1 MKRRALLLCVV
12 ILLQIF
18 ITGCWSRRELN
29 DLAIAVG
36 IGIDK
41 IGDQYQVSAQVVL
54 PSQIAGS
61 KGGSPQSPVN
71 LYKAT
76 GNTVYEALRKITT
89 VSPRKIYISHLRI
102 LVLGEDLAKEG
113 ISSVLDFMSR
123 DTDTR
128 NDYFIVVAKDAKAED
143 TLKILTSLEKIP
155 AVRLFSSL
163 ETSEKQWAPTSTV
176 TLGTLITE
184 LVSKG
189 KNPVLT
195 GVVINGN
202 VDVGQ
207 TQKNVETVD
216 SPTELK
222 YSGLAVFKKDKL
234 IGWLNPEESKVYNY
248 LTNKVKN
255 TVSFINCPQSKDKR
269 ISLDIFNARAKIKGS
284 MNGDKP
290 EISIEQHIESDL
302 GEVQC
307 RNLDLTNPK
316 TITELEQ
323 IANVKVDDLF
333 ETTIKKV
340 QREYQSDIFGFGEV
354 IHRSNPQAW
363 KKLRDNWDQTFV
375 NLPVTVKMDIK
386 LRLLGK
392 VTNSFLE
399 EMKE

>member
-1 MKRRALLLCVV
+1 MKQRALLLCLV
-12 ILLQIF
+12 LLIQLF
-18 ITGCWSRRELN
+18 VTGCWSRRELN

-89 VSPRKIYISHLRI
+89 LSPRKIYISHLRI
-102 LVLGEDLAKEG
+102 LVLGEALAKEG
-113 ISSVLDFMSR
+113 ISDVLDFMSR
-123 DTDTR
+123 DTETR
-128 NDYFIVVAKDAKAED
+128 NDYFIVVAKNAKAED
-143 TLKILTSLEKIP
+143 ALKILTSLEKIP
-155 AVRLFSSL
+155 AVRLYSSL

-189 KNPVLT
+189 KDPILT

-222 YSGLAVFKKDKL
+222 YSGLAVFKEDKL

-248 LTNKVKN
+248 LTNKVKS
-255 TVSFINCPQSKDKR
+255 TIFYIQCPEGKKV
-269 ISLDIFNARAKIKGS
+269 SLDVFEARSKIKGS
-284 MNGDKP
+284 MHNDKP
-290 EISIEQHIESDL
+290 EISIEQHIESDI

-323 IANVKVDDLF
+323 IANQKVVHLF
-333 ETTIKKV
+333 ETTIKRV
-340 QREYQSDIFGFGEV
+340 QQEYKSDIFGFGEI
-354 IHRSNPQAW
+354 IHRSDPQAW
-363 KKLRDNWDQTFV
+363 KKLKDNWDQTFV
-375 NLPVTVKMDIK
+375 NLPVSVKTDIK
-386 LRLLGK
+386 IRQLGK

-399 EMKE
+399 EMK

>member
-1 MKRRALLLCVV
+1 MKRRALLLCMV
-12 ILLQIF
+12 ILLQLF
-18 ITGCWSRRELN
+18 VTGCWSRRELN

-89 VSPRKIYISHLRI
+89 LSPRKIYISHLRI

-189 KNPVLT
+189 KDPVLT
-195 GVVINGN
+195 GVVINGS

-222 YSGLAVFKKDKL
+222 YSGLAVFKEDKL

-248 LTNKVKN
+248 LTNKVKS
-255 TVSFINCPQSKDKR
+255 TVFYIHCPEGKKV
-269 ISLDIFNARAKIKGS
+269 SLDVFEARSKIKGS
-284 MNGDKP
+284 MHNDKP
-290 EISIEQHIESDL
+290 EISIEQHIESDI

-307 RNLDLTNPK
+307 RKLDLTNPK

-323 IANVKVDDLF
+323 IANQKVVHLF

-340 QREYQSDIFGFGEV
+340 QQEYKSDIFGFGEV
-354 IHRSNPQAW
+354 IHRSDPQAW
-363 KKLRDNWDQTFV
+363 KKLKDNWDQTFI
-375 NLPVTVKMDIK
+375 NLPVSVKTDIK
-386 LRLLGK
+386 IRQLGK

-399 EMKE
+399 EMK

>member
-12 ILLQIF
+12 ILIQLF
-18 ITGCWSRRELN
+18 VTGCWSRRELN

-89 VSPRKIYISHLRI
+89 LSPRKIYISHLRI

-128 NDYFIVVAKDAKAED
+128 NDYFIVVAKDTKAED

-222 YSGLAVFKKDKL
+222 YSGLAVFKEDKL

-248 LTNKVKN
+248 LTNKVKS
-255 TVSFINCPQSKDKR
+255 TVFYIQCPEGKKV
-269 ISLDIFNARAKIKGS
+269 SLDVFEAHSKIKGS
-284 MNGDKP
+284 MHNDNP
-290 EISIEQHIESDL
+290 EISIEQHIESDI

-323 IANVKVDDLF
+323 IANQKVVHLF

-340 QREYQSDIFGFGEV
+340 QQEFKSDILGFGEV

-363 KKLRDNWDQTFV
+363 KKLKDNWDQTFV
-375 NLPVTVKMDIK
+375 NLPVSVKTDIK
-386 LRLLGK
+386 IRQLGK

-399 EMKE
+399 EMK

>member
-12 ILLQIF
+12 ILIQLF
-18 ITGCWSRRELN
+18 VTGCWSRRELN

-89 VSPRKIYISHLRI
+89 LSPRKIYISHLRI
-102 LVLGEDLAKEG
+102 LVLGEALAKEG
-113 ISSVLDFMSR
+113 ISDVLDFMSR
-123 DTDTR
+123 DTEIR
-128 NDYFIVVAKDAKAED
+128 NDYFIVVAKDTKAED
-143 TLKILTSLEKIP
+143 ALKILTSLEKIP

-222 YSGLAVFKKDKL
+222 YSGLALFKEDKL

-248 LTNKVKN
+248 LTNKVKS
-255 TVSFINCPQSKDKR
+255 TVFYIQCPEGKKV
-269 ISLDIFNARAKIKGS
+269 SLDVFEAHSKIKGS
-284 MNGDKP
+284 MHNDNP
-290 EISIEQHIESDL
+290 EISIEQHIESDI

-323 IANVKVDDLF
+323 IANQKVVHLF

-340 QREYQSDIFGFGEV
+340 QQEFKSDIFGFGEV

-363 KKLRDNWDQTFV
+363 KKLKDNWDQTFV
-375 NLPVTVKMDIK
+375 NLPVSVKTDIK
-386 LRLLGK
+386 IRQLGK

-399 EMKE
+399 EMK

>member
-1 MKRRALLLCVV
+1 MKRRALLLCMV
-12 ILLQIF
+12 ILVQVF
-18 ITGCWSRRELN
+18 VTGCWSRRELN

-41 IGDQYQVSAQVVL
+41 IGDQYQISAQVVL

-76 GNTVYEALRKITT
+76 GHTVYEALRKITT
-89 VSPRKIYISHLRI
+89 LSPRKIYISHLRI
-102 LVLGEDLAKEG
+102 LVLGEALAKEG
-113 ISSVLDFMSR
+113 ISDVLDFMSR

-143 TLKILTSLEKIP
+143 ALKILTSLEKIP

-176 TLGTLITE
+176 TLGTLVTE

-202 VDVGQ
+202 VEVGQ

-248 LTNKVKN
+248 LTNKVKS
-255 TVSFINCPQSKDKR
+255 TVFYIQCPEGKKV
-269 ISLDIFNARAKIKGS
+269 SLDVFDARSKIKGS
-284 MNGDKP
+284 MHNDKP

-307 RNLDLTNPK
+307 RNLDLTEPK

-323 IANVKVDDLF
+323 IANQKVVDLF

-340 QREYQSDIFGFGEV
+340 QQEYKSDIFGFGEV

-363 KKLRDNWDQTFV
+363 KKLQDNWDQTFL
-375 NLPVTVKMDIK
+375 NLPVSVKADIK
-386 LRLLGK
+386 IRLLGK

-399 EMKE
+399 EMK

>member
-1 MKRRALLLCVV
+1 MKRRSLMICVL
-12 ILLQIF
+12 ILMQIF
-18 ITGCWSRRELN
+18 VTGCWSRQELN

-61 KGGSPQSPVN
+61 KGGSSQAPVN

-89 VSPRKIYISHLRI
+89 ISPRKIYISHLRI
-102 LVLGEDLAKEG
+102 LVLGEDLAREG
-113 ISSVLDFMSR
+113 ISDVLDFFSR
-123 DTDTR
+123 NTETR
-128 NDYFIVVAKDAKAED
+128 NDYFIVVAKNAKAAD

-155 AVRLFSSL
+155 AVRLFASL

-184 LVSKG
+184 LVTKG
-189 KNPVLT
+189 KHPVLT
-195 GVVINGN
+195 GVIIEGN
-202 VDVGQ
+202 VDVGE

-222 YSGLAVFKKDKL
+222 YSGLAVFKEDKL
-234 IGWLNPEESKVYNY
+234 IGWLNQEESKVYNY

-255 TVSFINCPQSKDKR
+255 TVFYIPCPEGKKVSLKILEAHSKM
-269 ISLDIFNARAKIKGS
+269 KGS
-284 MNGDKP
+284 MHSDKP
-290 EISIEQHIESDL
+290 EITIEEHLEADL

-307 RNLDLTNPK
+307 RNLDLTDPN
-316 TITELEQ
+316 TITQLEQ
-323 IANVKVDDLF
+323 TANEKVMKLF

-340 QREYQSDIFGFGEV
+340 QHEYKSDIFGFGEV
-354 IHRSNPQAW
+354 MHRSNPQSW
-363 KKLRDNWDQTFV
+363 KKLRDHWDQTFV
-375 NLPVTVKMDIK
+375 NLPVSVKMDIK
-386 LRLLGK
+386 IRLLGK
-392 VTNSFLE
+392 VTNSFLK
-399 EMKE
+399 EMK

>member
-1 MKRRALLLCVV
+1 MRRRSLLLCIV

-29 DLAIAVG
+29 DLAITVG
-36 IGIDK
+36 LGIDK

-76 GNTVYEALRKITT
+76 GSTVYEAVRKITT
-89 VSPRKIYISHLRI
+89 LSPRKIYIAHLRI

-113 ISSVLDFMSR
+113 ISPVLDLLSR
-123 DTDTR
+123 DTEVR
-128 NDYFIVVAKDAKAED
+128 NDFFIVVSKNSKASDA
-143 TLKILTSLEKIP
+143 LKILTSLEKIP
-155 AVRLFSSL
+155 AMRLYSSL

-176 TLGTLITE
+176 TLGTLTTE
-184 LVSKG
+184 LVTKG
-189 KNPVLT
+189 KNPILT
-195 GVVINGN
+195 GVIIDGN
-202 VDVGQ
+202 VDVGE
-207 TQKNVETVD
+207 TQQNVETVD

-222 YSGLAVFKKDKL
+222 YSGLAVFKEDKL
-234 IGWLNPEESKVYNY
+234 IGWLNQEESKVYNY
-248 LTNKVKN
+248 LTNKVKS
-255 TVSFINCPQSKDKR
+255 TVFYIKCPEGNKV
-269 ISLDIFNARAKIKGS
+269 SLDVFEAHSKIKGS
-284 MNGDKP
+284 MKNGKP

-316 TITELEQ
+316 TITQLEQ
-323 IANVKVDDLF
+323 IANQKVVHLF

-340 QREYQSDIFGFGEV
+340 QQQYKSDIFGFGEV
-354 IHRSNPQAW
+354 IHRSDPQAW
-363 KKLRDNWDQTFV
+363 KKLKDNWDQTFV
-375 NLPVTVKMDIK
+375 NLPVRVKTVIK
-386 LRLLGK
+386 IRQLGK

-399 EMKE
+399 EMK

>member
-1 MKRRALLLCVV
+1 MKRRSLLICVL
-12 ILLQIF
+12 ILMQIF
-18 ITGCWSRRELN
+18 VTGCWSRRELN

-61 KGGSPQSPVN
+61 KGGSPQAPVN

-113 ISSVLDFMSR
+113 INDVLDFMSR

-143 TLKILTSLEKIP
+143 ALKILTSLEKIP

-163 ETSEKQWAPTSTV
+163 ESSEKNWAPTSTV

-195 GVVINGN
+195 GVVIEG
-202 VDVGQ
+202 V
-207 TQKNVETVD
+207 
-216 SPTELK
+216 
-222 YSGLAVFKKDKL
+222 
-234 IGWLNPEESKVYNY
+234 
-248 LTNKVKN
+248 
-255 TVSFINCPQSKDKR
+255 
-269 ISLDIFNARAKIKGS
+269 
-284 MNGDKP
+284 
-290 EISIEQHIESDL
+290 
-302 GEVQC
+302 
-307 RNLDLTNPK
+307 
-316 TITELEQ
+316 
-323 IANVKVDDLF
+323 
-333 ETTIKKV
+333 
-340 QREYQSDIFGFGEV
+340 
-354 IHRSNPQAW
+354 
-363 KKLRDNWDQTFV
+363 
-375 NLPVTVKMDIK
+375 
-386 LRLLGK
+386 
-392 VTNSFLE
+392 
-399 EMKE
+399 

>member
-12 ILLQIF
+12 ILIQLF
-18 ITGCWSRRELN
+18 VTGCWSRRELN

-89 VSPRKIYISHLRI
+89 LSPRKIYISHLRI

-128 NDYFIVVAKDAKAED
+128 NDYFIVVAKDTKAED

-222 YSGLAVFKKDKL
+222 YSGLAVFKEDKL

-248 LTNKVKN
+248 LTNKVKS
-255 TVSFINCPQSKDKR
+255 TVFYIQCPEGKKV
-269 ISLDIFNARAKIKGS
+269 SLDVFEAHSKIKGS
-284 MNGDKP
+284 MHNDNP
-290 EISIEQHIESDL
+290 EISIEQHIESDI

-323 IANVKVDDLF
+323 IANQKVVHLF

-340 QREYQSDIFGFGEV
+340 QQEFKSDIFGFGEV

-363 KKLRDNWDQTFV
+363 KKLKDNWDQTFV
-375 NLPVTVKMDIK
+375 NLPVSVKTDIK
-386 LRLLGK
+386 IRQLGK

-399 EMKE
+399 EMK

>member
-1 MKRRALLLCVV
+1 MKRRSLLICVL
-12 ILLQIF
+12 ILMQIF
-18 ITGCWSRRELN
+18 VTGCWSRRELN

-61 KGGSPQSPVN
+61 KGGSPQAPVN

-113 ISSVLDFMSR
+113 INDVLDFMSR

-143 TLKILTSLEKIP
+143 ALKILTSLEKIP

-163 ETSEKQWAPTSTV
+163 ESSEKNWAPTSTV

-195 GVVINGN
+195 GVVIEGS
-202 VDVGQ
+202 VDVGE
-207 TQKNVETVD
+207 TPNNVETVD

-222 YSGLAVFKKDKL
+222 YSGLAVFKEDKL

-248 LTNKVKN
+248 LTNKVES
-255 TVSFINCPQSKDKR
+255 TVFYIQCPEGKKV
-269 ISLDIFNARAKIKGS
+269 SLDVFEARSKMKGS
-284 MNGDKP
+284 IHNEKP
-290 EISIEQHIESDL
+290 EISIEQHIESDI

-307 RNLDLTNPK
+307 RNLELTDTK

-323 IANVKVDDLF
+323 IANKKVQNLF
-333 ETTIKKV
+333 KTTIKKV
-340 QREYQSDIFGFGEV
+340 QNEYKSDIFGFGEI

-363 KKLRDNWDQTFV
+363 KKLRNNWDETFV
-375 NLPVTVKMDIK
+375 NLPISVKMDIK
-386 LRLLGK
+386 IRLLGK

-399 EMKE
+399 ETK

>member
-1 MKRRALLLCVV
+1 MV
-12 ILLQIF
+12 ILVQVF
-18 ITGCWSRRELN
+18 VTGCWSRRELN

-41 IGDQYQVSAQVVL
+41 IGDQYQISAQVVL

-76 GNTVYEALRKITT
+76 GHTVYEALRKITT
-89 VSPRKIYISHLRI
+89 LSPRKIYISHLRI
-102 LVLGEDLAKEG
+102 LVLGEALAKEG
-113 ISSVLDFMSR
+113 ISDVLDFMSR

-143 TLKILTSLEKIP
+143 ALKILTSLEKIP

-176 TLGTLITE
+176 TLGTLVTE

-202 VDVGQ
+202 VEVGQ

-248 LTNKVKN
+248 LTNKVKS
-255 TVSFINCPQSKDKR
+255 TVFYIQCPEGKKV
-269 ISLDIFNARAKIKGS
+269 SLDVFDARSKIKGS
-284 MNGDKP
+284 MHNDKP

-307 RNLDLTNPK
+307 RNLDLTEPK

-323 IANVKVDDLF
+323 IANQKVVDLF

-340 QREYQSDIFGFGEV
+340 QQEYKSDIFGFGEV

-363 KKLRDNWDQTFV
+363 KKLQDNWDQTFL
-375 NLPVTVKMDIK
+375 NLPVSVKADIK
-386 LRLLGK
+386 IRLLGK

-399 EMKE
+399 EMK

>member
-1 MKRRALLLCVV
+1 MKRRSLLICVL
-12 ILLQIF
+12 ILMQIF
-18 ITGCWSRRELN
+18 LTGCWSRRELN

-61 KGGSPQSPVN
+61 KGGSPQAPVN

-113 ISSVLDFMSR
+113 ISDVLDFMSR
-123 DTDTR
+123 DNDTR
-128 NDYFIVVAKDAKAED
+128 NDYFIVVAKDARAED
-143 TLKILTSLEKIP
+143 ALKILTSLEKIP

-163 ETSEKQWAPTSTV
+163 ETSEKNWAPTSTV

-195 GVVINGN
+195 GVVIDGS
-202 VDVGQ
+202 VDEGE
-207 TQKNVETVD
+207 TPKNVETVD

-222 YSGLAVFKKDKL
+222 YSGLAIFKEDKL

-248 LTNKVKN
+248 LTNKVRS
-255 TVSFINCPQSKDKR
+255 TVFYIQCPEGKKV
-269 ISLDIFNARAKIKGS
+269 SLDVFEARSKMKGS
-284 MNGDKP
+284 IHSGKP
-290 EISIEQHIESDL
+290 EITIEQHLESDL

-307 RNLDLTNPK
+307 RNLDLRDPK
-316 TITELEQ
+316 TITQLEQ
-323 IANVKVDDLF
+323 IANKKVINLF
-333 ETTIKKV
+333 EATIKKV
-340 QREYQSDIFGFGEV
+340 QTEYKSDIFGFGEI

-363 KKLRDNWDQTFV
+363 KKLRNNWDETFV
-375 NLPVTVKMDIK
+375 NLPVSVKMDIK
-386 LRLLGK
+386 IRLLGK

-399 EMKE
+399 EAK

>member
-1 MKRRALLLCVV
+1 MKRGSLLLC
-12 ILLQIF
+12 LLVLMQISL
-18 ITGCWSRRELN
+18 TGCWSRQELN

-71 LYKAT
+71 LYKET

-89 VSPRKIYISHLRI
+89 ISPRKIYISHLRI
-102 LVLGEDLAKEG
+102 LVLSEALAKEG
-113 ISSVLDFMSR
+113 IRDVLDFMSR
-123 DTDTR
+123 DTEAR

-143 TLKILTSLEKIP
+143 ALKILTSLEKIP

-163 ETSEKQWAPTSTV
+163 ETSEKKWAPTSTV

-202 VDVGQ
+202 VDVGE
-207 TQKNVETVD
+207 TPKNVETVD

-222 YSGLAVFKKDKL
+222 YSGLAVFKEDKL
-234 IGWLNPEESKVYNY
+234 IGWLNQEESKVYNY

-255 TVSFINCPQSKDKR
+255 TVSFINCPQGKK
-269 ISLDIFNARAKIKGS
+269 ISLEIFEAKSKIKGS
-284 MNGDKP
+284 MQNDKP
-290 EISIEQHIESDL
+290 EISIEQFIESDI

-307 RNLDLTNPK
+307 RNLELTNPK
-316 TITELEQ
+316 VITELEQ
-323 IANVKVDDLF
+323 IANQKLENSF

-340 QREYQSDIFGFGEV
+340 QQEYKSDIFGFGEI

-363 KKLRDNWDQTFV
+363 KKLRNNWDQTFV
-375 NLPVTVKMDIK
+375 KLPVNVKMDIK
-386 LRLLGK
+386 IHQLGK

-399 EMKE
+399 EMK

>member
-12 ILLQIF
+12 ILIQLF
-18 ITGCWSRRELN
+18 VTGCWSRRELN

-76 GNTVYEALRKITT
+76 GHTVYEALRKITT
-89 VSPRKIYISHLRI
+89 LSPRKIYISHLRI
-102 LVLGEDLAKEG
+102 LVLGEALAKEG
-113 ISSVLDFMSR
+113 ISDVLDFMSR
-123 DTDTR
+123 DTEIR
-128 NDYFIVVAKDAKAED
+128 NDYFIVVAKDTKAED

-222 YSGLAVFKKDKL
+222 YSGLALFKEDKL

-248 LTNKVKN
+248 LTNKVKS
-255 TVSFINCPQSKDKR
+255 TVFYIQCPEGKKV
-269 ISLDIFNARAKIKGS
+269 SLDVFEARSKIKGS
-284 MNGDKP
+284 MHNDKP
-290 EISIEQHIESDL
+290 EISIEQHIESDI

-323 IANVKVDDLF
+323 IANQKVVHLF

-340 QREYQSDIFGFGEV
+340 QQEYKSDIFGFGEV
-354 IHRSNPQAW
+354 IHRSDPQAW
-363 KKLRDNWDQTFV
+363 KKLKDNWDQTFV
-375 NLPVTVKMDIK
+375 NLPVSVKTDIK
-386 LRLLGK
+386 IRQLGK

-399 EMKE
+399 EMK

>member
-1 MKRRALLLCVV
+1 MKRRSLLLC
-12 ILLQIF
+12 LLVLMQLGL
-18 ITGCWSRRELN
+18 TGCWSRQELN

-41 IGDQYQVSAQVVL
+41 IGDQFQVSAQVVL

-61 KGGSPQSPVN
+61 KGGSPQAPVN

-76 GNTVYEALRKITT
+76 GSTVYEALRKITT
-89 VSPRKIYISHLRI
+89 ISPRKIYISHLRI
-102 LVLGEDLAKEG
+102 LVLSEDLAKQG
-113 ISSVLDFMSR
+113 ISDVLDFMSR
-123 DTDTR
+123 DTEAR
-128 NDYFIVVAKDAKAED
+128 NDYFIAVAKNSKAED
-143 TLKILTSLEKIP
+143 ALKILTSLEKIP

-176 TLGTLITE
+176 TLGTLITD
-184 LVSKG
+184 LVAKG

-195 GVVINGN
+195 GVVIDGN
-202 VDVGQ
+202 VDAGE
-207 TQKNVETVD
+207 TPKNVETVD

-222 YSGLAVFKKDKL
+222 YSGLAVFKEDKL
-234 IGWLNPEESKVYNY
+234 IGWLNQEESKVYNY

-255 TVSFINCPQSKDKR
+255 TVSYINCPQGKKL
-269 ISLDIFNARAKIKGS
+269 SLEIFGAKSKIKGIIQ
-284 MNGDKP
+284 NDKP
-290 EISIEQHIESDL
+290 EISIEQFIESDI

-323 IANVKVDDLF
+323 IANQKVENLF

-340 QREYQSDIFGFGEV
+340 QQQYKSDIFGFGEV

-375 NLPVTVKMDIK
+375 NLPVNVKMDIEI
-386 LRLLGK
+386 RQVGK

-399 EMKE
+399 EMK

>member
-1 MKRRALLLCVV
+1 MKRRALLLCMV
-12 ILLQIF
+12 ILIQLF
-18 ITGCWSRRELN
+18 VTGCWSRRELN

-89 VSPRKIYISHLRI
+89 LSPRKIYISHLRI
-102 LVLGEDLAKEG
+102 LVLGEALAKEG
-113 ISSVLDFMSR
+113 ISDVLDFMSR
-123 DTDTR
+123 DTEIR
-128 NDYFIVVAKDAKAED
+128 NDYFIVVAKDTKAED
-143 TLKILTSLEKIP
+143 ALKILTSLEKIP

-189 KNPVLT
+189 KDPILT

-222 YSGLAVFKKDKL
+222 YSGLAVFKEDKL

-248 LTNKVKN
+248 LTNKVKS
-255 TVSFINCPQSKDKR
+255 TIFYIQCPEGKKV
-269 ISLDIFNARAKIKGS
+269 SLDVFKARSKIKGS
-284 MNGDKP
+284 MHNDKP
-290 EISIEQHIESDL
+290 EISIEQHIESDI

-323 IANVKVDDLF
+323 IANQKVVHLF

-340 QREYQSDIFGFGEV
+340 QQEYKSDIFGFGEV
-354 IHRSNPQAW
+354 IHRSDPQAW
-363 KKLRDNWDQTFV
+363 KKLKDNWDQTFV
-375 NLPVTVKMDIK
+375 NLPVSVKTDIK
-386 LRLLGK
+386 IRQLGK

-399 EMKE
+399 EMK

>member
-1 MKRRALLLCVV
+1 MV
-12 ILLQIF
+12 ILVQVF
-18 ITGCWSRRELN
+18 VTGCWSRRELN

-41 IGDQYQVSAQVVL
+41 IGDQYQISAQVVL

-76 GNTVYEALRKITT
+76 GHTVYEALRKITT
-89 VSPRKIYISHLRI
+89 LSPRKIYISHLRI
-102 LVLGEDLAKEG
+102 LVLGEALAKEG
-113 ISSVLDFMSR
+113 ISDVLDFMSR

-128 NDYFIVVAKDAKAED
+128 NDYFIVVAKDSKAED
-143 TLKILTSLEKIP
+143 ALKILTSLEKIP

-176 TLGTLITE
+176 TLGTLVTE

-202 VDVGQ
+202 VEVGQ

-248 LTNKVKN
+248 LTNKVKS
-255 TVSFINCPQSKDKR
+255 TVFYIQCPEGKKV
-269 ISLDIFNARAKIKGS
+269 SLDVFDARSKIKGS
-284 MNGDKP
+284 MHNDKP

-307 RNLDLTNPK
+307 RNLDLTEPK

-323 IANVKVDDLF
+323 IANQKVVDLF

-340 QREYQSDIFGFGEV
+340 QQEYKSDIFGFGEV

-363 KKLRDNWDQTFV
+363 KKLQDNWDQTFL
-375 NLPVTVKMDIK
+375 NLPVSVKADIK
-386 LRLLGK
+386 IRLLGK

-399 EMKE
+399 EMK

>member
-1 MKRRALLLCVV
+1 M
-12 ILLQIF
+12 QIF
-18 ITGCWSRRELN
+18 VTGCWSRRELN

-61 KGGSPQSPVN
+61 KGGSPQAPIN

-76 GNTVYEALRKITT
+76 GHTVYEALRKITT
-89 VSPRKIYISHLRI
+89 VSPREIYISHLRI

-113 ISSVLDFMSR
+113 ISDVLDFMSR
-123 DTDTR
+123 DTETR
-128 NDYFIVVAKDAKAED
+128 NDYFIVVARDAMAAD
-143 TLKILTSLEKIP
+143 ALKILTSLEKIP

-184 LVSKG
+184 LVTKG
-189 KNPVLT
+189 KQPVLT
-195 GVVINGN
+195 GVVIEGN
-202 VDVGQ
+202 VGVGE
-207 TQKNVETVD
+207 TPKNVETVD

-222 YSGLAVFKKDKL
+222 YSGLAVFKEDKL
-234 IGWLNPEESKVYNY
+234 IGWLTQEESKVYNY
-248 LTNKVKN
+248 LTNKVRN
-255 TVSFINCPQSKDKR
+255 TVFYIQCPEGKKV
-269 ISLDIFNARAKIKGS
+269 SLEVFEARSEMKGS
-284 MNGDKP
+284 MQSDKP
-290 EISIEQHIESDL
+290 EITIEQHLEVDV

-307 RNLDLTNPK
+307 RNLNLTDTK

-323 IANVKVDDLF
+323 IANKKVMNLF

-340 QREYQSDIFGFGEV
+340 QNEYKSDIFGFGEV

-363 KKLRDNWDQTFV
+363 KKLRDDWDQTFA
-375 NLPVTVKMDIK
+375 NLPVKIKADIK
-386 LRLLGK
+386 IRQVGK

-399 EMKE
+399 EMKR

>member
-1 MKRRALLLCVV
+1 MKQRALLLCLV
-12 ILLQIF
+12 LLIQLF
-18 ITGCWSRRELN
+18 VTGCWSRRELN

-89 VSPRKIYISHLRI
+89 LSPRKIYISHLRI
-102 LVLGEDLAKEG
+102 LVLGEALAKEG
-113 ISSVLDFMSR
+113 ISDVLDFMSR
-123 DTDTR
+123 DTETR
-128 NDYFIVVAKDAKAED
+128 NDYFIVVAKNAKAED
-143 TLKILTSLEKIP
+143 ALKILTSLEKIP
-155 AVRLFSSL
+155 AVRLYSSL

-189 KNPVLT
+189 KDPILT

-222 YSGLAVFKKDKL
+222 YSGLAVFKEDKL

-248 LTNKVKN
+248 LTNKVKS
-255 TVSFINCPQSKDKR
+255 TIFYIQCPEGKKV
-269 ISLDIFNARAKIKGS
+269 SLDVFEAHSKIKGS
-284 MNGDKP
+284 MHNDKP
-290 EISIEQHIESDL
+290 EISIEQHIESDI

-323 IANVKVDDLF
+323 IANQKVVHLF
-333 ETTIKKV
+333 ETTIKRV
-340 QREYQSDIFGFGEV
+340 QQEYKSDIFGFGEI
-354 IHRSNPQAW
+354 IHRSDPQAW
-363 KKLRDNWDQTFV
+363 KKLKDNWDQTFV
-375 NLPVTVKMDIK
+375 NLPVSVKTDIK
-386 LRLLGK
+386 IRQLGK

-399 EMKE
+399 EMK